1 MNHPAFRQFLLTEQ
15 AHELEVG
22 TRRAFERRGGNVPLP
37 LPEVEVALRL
47 CTVHDD
53 PALERLAQ
61 LEGRPV
67 PEGRLVIAEVNG
79 VLVAAQPLTGGP
91 PLADPFRP
99 TAQLLPLLRLR
110 AAQLDQ
116 AANGSRGWVG
126 RLSLLRGRA

>member
-15 AHELEVG
+15 AHELDLS
-22 TRRAFERRGGNVPLP
+22 TRRAYERRGRKVLRPLA
-37 LPEVEVALRL
+37 EVEVALRL

-67 PEGRLVIAEVNG
+67 PQGRFVIAEVDG
-79 VLVAAQPLTGGP
+79 VLVAAQALAGGP
-91 PLADPFRP
+91 PLADPFHP

-110 AAQLDQ
+110 AAQLDE